1 MTSKYV
7 ASGAI
12 GVELIIPAV
21 TAESLDVYFGWISEL
36 HKKRIKYIDFYYSLG
51 AKSPSGRYLHE
62 GKGAYLTLSDYQNVQ
77 FVYDTPMASLFDVN
91 YTRGRRILFNKEI
104 DLLKSKVTVQNIDS
118 VEEQSLY
125 FVFWYDEPE
134 VRNRLSAYGPLS
146 SRNVEAV
153 ELYIPVGAKRIFWP
167 DNRVIVD
174 RSITNVFSFSQ
185 LVSEEF
191 TLSPNGLPFLSGY
204 DFRSSYMTLAKGNYL
219 FMKQVPLPLLSLDSK
234 DYIIELENVVFDVP
248 NSYVEISSDGQALE
262 PCALLFNVEMQAL

>member
-36 HKKRIKYIDFYYSLG
+36 HKKRIKYIDFYYSAG
-51 AKSPSGRYLHE
+51 VKSLSGRSLHD
-62 GKGAYLTLSDYQNVQ
+62 GDDAYLTLSDYQNVQ
-77 FVYDTPMASLFDVN
+77 FVYDTPLASLFDVN

-104 DLLKSKVTVQNIDS
+104 DLLKSKVTVKNIDS

-153 ELYIPVGAKRIFWP
+153 ELYIPANAKRTFWP

-174 RSITNVFSFSQ
+174 RSITNVFSFSR
-185 LVSEEF
+185 LVEESGA
-191 TLSPNGLPFLSGY
+191 TSPNGLPFITDLT
-204 DFRSSYMTLAKGNYL
+204 FRSSYLTLAKGNYL

-234 DYIIELENVVFDVP
+234 DYIIELENVVFDAP
-248 NSYVEISSDGQALE
+248 NSYVEFPWNGAVLN
-262 PCALLFNVEMQAL
+262 PAALLFNVEMQAL

>member
-1 MTSKYV
+1 MTSKYL

-21 TAESLDVYFGWISEL
+21 TAESLDVYFGWVSEL
-36 HKKRIKYIDFYYSLG
+36 HGKRIKYIDFYYSEG
-51 AKSPSGRYLHE
+51 VKSPSGRNLHNGE
-62 GKGAYLTLSDYQNVQ
+62 GAYLTLGNYQNVQ
-77 FVYDTPMASLFDVN
+77 FVYDTPLASLFDVN

-104 DLLKSKVTVQNIDS
+104 DLLKSKVTVNNVDS
-118 VEEQSLY
+118 EDERSLY

-174 RSITNVFSFSQ
+174 RSITNIFSFSQ
-185 LVSEEF
+185 LVGENF
-191 TLSPNGLPFLSGY
+191 TLSPNGLPFLAGY
-204 DFRSSYMTLAKGNYL
+204 NFHSSYLTLAKGNYL

-234 DYIIELENVVFDVP
+234 DYIIELENVVFDAP
-248 NSYVEISSDGQALE
+248 NSYVEISTPGQELQ
-262 PCALLFNVEMQAL
+262 PCALLFNVEMQAP